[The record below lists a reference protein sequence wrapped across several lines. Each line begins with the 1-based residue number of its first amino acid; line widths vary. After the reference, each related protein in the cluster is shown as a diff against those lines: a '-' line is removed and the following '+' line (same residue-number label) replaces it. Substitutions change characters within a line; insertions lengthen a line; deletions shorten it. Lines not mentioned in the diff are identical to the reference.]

1 MLYYNH
7 RKKNHI
13 KNLQERGVKMSVLIQ
28 DISKWEKSKQEL
40 KSIKIKVPEIAKKVF
55 PETKKAEI
63 EQKAK
68 DSLKAILETL

>member
-1 MLYYNH
+1 
-7 RKKNHI
+7 
-13 KNLQERGVKMSVLIQ
+13 MSVLIQ

-55 PETKKAEI
+55 SETKKAEI

>member
-1 MLYYNH
+1 
-7 RKKNHI
+7 
-13 KNLQERGVKMSVLIQ
+13 MSVLIQ

-40 KSIKIKVPEIAKKVF
+40 KSIKIKAPEIAKKVF
-55 PETKKAEI
+55 PKTKKAEI